1 MTNDQL
7 TAVHISME
15 TFMTNKAIRMIL
27 AAAATAALTA
37 CGGSGTTN
45 TTIPVTSVT
54 IYNAH
59 SVAFNNHSAM
69 LWGYNG
75 SGQLG
80 NGITNTSYTPVTLTE
95 NGKPVHGLAGISA
108 GSAHTLAFFN
118 NSTVHA
124 WGANFSGQL
133 GNNGIANGVLSPVGV
148 VYKQNP
154 TDTTTLPLRRIAA
167 VAAGGNH
174 SLAMTN
180 YSTVWSWGANYAGQL
195 GNNSTILSST
205 AVQVVDPDIVS
216 AQLRGVSAIA
226 AGGSHSLAL
235 ARGQVFA
242 WGYNN
247 YGQLGNNGTA
257 SSTIPVRVLMANT
270 APLDNVKLIAAGGA
284 FSVAVRNDN
293 TIWVWGYNGF
303 GQLGLNPASTEFSG
317 VPQQI
322 TGIPGT
328 IEAVSAGLGHILVL
342 ANNNGTRSVWGWGFN
357 GFGQLGGVTANIK
370 PEDFTRT
377 PVQVSGLTG
386 AFDPLLYRVDGMSP
400 ILAIGHHSLAKT
412 SLGLFTWG
420 NNNYG
425 QLGIAPEV
433 GKTYRAEPNQVTGF

>member
-1 MTNDQL
+1 MTN
-7 TAVHISME
+7 
-15 TFMTNKAIRMIL
+15 NAIRLFL
-27 AAAATAALTA
+27 AAVATAALTA
-37 CGGSGTTN
+37 CGGGGSTTS
-45 TTIPVTSVT
+45 TIPVTSVT

-59 SVAFNNHSAM
+59 SVAFKNNSAM
-69 LWGYNG
+69 AWGYNG

-80 NGITNTSYTPVTLTE
+80 NGVTNTSNTPVSVLE
-95 NGKPVHGLAGISA
+95 NGRPVTGLKGISA

-133 GNNGIANGVLSPVGV
+133 GNNSSSNGVLNPVGV
-148 VYKQNP
+148 VYKNNP
-154 TDTTTLPLRRIAA
+154 TDTATLPLRRIIG
-167 VAAGGNH
+167 VSAGGNH

-195 GNNSTILSST
+195 GNNSTTLSTT
-205 AVQVVDPDIVS
+205 AVKVVDPDSVAS
-216 AQLRGVSAIA
+216 QLSGVSAIA

-247 YGQLGNNGTA
+247 YGQLGNNSTA
-257 SSTIPVRVLMANT
+257 SSTIPVRVQMAGGTSLN
-270 APLDNVKLIAAGGA
+270 NVKLIAAGGA
-284 FSVAVRNDN
+284 FSVAVRNDE

-303 GQLGLNPASTEFSG
+303 GQLGPNVDPAVTTFSG
-317 VPQQI
+317 IPQQI
-322 TGIPGT
+322 TGITGS
-328 IEAVSAGLGHILVL
+328 IKAVSAGLGHILVL
-342 ANNNGTRSVWGWGFN
+342 AQNGSTWTVWGWGFN

-377 PVQVSGLTG
+377 PVQITTGISGS
-386 AFDPLLYRVDGMSP
+386 FDPALYKVDGMSP

-412 SLGLFTWG
+412 SAGLFAWG

-425 QLGIAPEV
+425 QLGVTP
-433 GKTYRAEPNQVTGF
+433 GTPTYRAEPAAIAGF